1 MQTEEL
7 AMQDDET
14 AIRQLVADWMAASAA
29 GDNARVLEL
38 MTDDVVFLL
47 PGRPPM
53 RKADFQAAQTAQQ
66 PFDIR
71 GESDIQE
78 IKVLGDWAWCWNR
91 LTVTM
96 TPPGGTPVVRA
107 GNVLSILRKQ
117 NGRWAIARD
126 ANMLSLD
133 AG

>member
-1 MQTEEL
+1 MH
-7 AMQDDET
+7 DDEK
-14 AIRQLVADWMAASAA
+14 AIRQLVADWMAASLA
-29 GDNARVLEL
+29 GDTARVLEL

-53 RKADFQAAQTAQQ
+53 RKADFEAAQTAQQ
-66 PFDIR
+66 SFDVR

-91 LTVTM
+91 LKVTM
-96 TPPGGTPVVRA
+96 TPPGGEPMVRA
-107 GNVLSILRKQ
+107 GNVLSILQKQ

-126 ANMLSLD
+126 ANMLSVV
-133 AG
+133 AT